1 MLICRGNL
9 LLYEKELLSLWSEN
23 NINLIKPNLMTM
35 KHLFSMLAVAFAAI
49 VMWSC
54 SSGGG
59 AVPLNL
65 SSTIVQFADKGGTQK
80 ITVTAEPG
88 WTATSSE
95 KWLTLKQTD
104 DALEITAQK
113 NYSAKSR
120 LAEVLVT
127 AGEESQLINVSQK
140 AGTGTFEGFTVS
152 SLAFEGLDPDSRDDV
167 TVNSLDGKYILQVT
181 TLNPAYTWRVE
192 SDAEWLTT
200 SVQGTQRGSNHF
212 SFIVAANDTIEERKG
227 TLTII
232 SEYEGAKDDYVLTVI
247 QNPTHSLQDPLEAPK
262 IEW

>member
-1 MLICRGNL
+1 M
-9 LLYEKELLSLWSEN
+9 
-23 NINLIKPNLMTM
+23 
-35 KHLFSMLAVAFAAI
+35 
-49 VMWSC
+49 
-54 SSGGG
+54 
-59 AVPLNL
+59 PLNL
-65 SSTIVQFADKGGTQK
+65 STKIVQFADKDGTQK

-104 DALEITAQK
+104 DALELTAKK

-167 TVNSLDGKYILQVT
+167 TVNSLEGKYILQVT

-192 SDAEWLTT
+192 SDSEWLTT